1 MTDKKSNGS
10 NSLPEYCY
18 VFLPTTYE
26 IGIIQRGESGYY
38 RTDTQIRT
46 SEEAVERLTGI
57 PVSQMGA
64 SERLGVTKAQA
75 EAMKAGSMF
84 GWDVPAADPNN
95 YDENGHLIKPKREN
109 KGYER

>member
-46 SEEAVERLTGI
+46 SEEAVARVRE
-57 PVSQMGA
+57 A
-64 SERLGVTKAQA
+64 NERLGVTKAQA

>member
-26 IGIIQRGESGYY
+26 IGIIQKGESGYY
-38 RTDTQIRT
+38 RTDTQVRT
-46 SEEAVERLTGI
+46 SEEAVARVRE
-57 PVSQMGA
+57 A
-64 SERLGVTKAQA
+64 NERLGVTKAQA

-95 YDENGHLIKPKREN
+95 YDENGQLIKPRREN